1 MNAVARGA
9 ITVAAVALLV
19 YYGTL
24 FMAQRRLLY
33 PRPRGPAL
41 VRPVDGVVHVQIG
54 GADGPVHVWHA
65 QSRAPNTSAR
75 PAIVFAHGNG
85 ERAEDWL
92 DQFGDLQSA
101 GIDVVIVEYPGY
113 GIAEGAPTQKSITNA
128 IVAAYD
134 WLRDTHGVG
143 AERLVA
149 YGRSLGGG
157 AAAQL
162 AARRPVAALILE
174 SSFTSVRAF
183 AGRFFA
189 PGFLVRD
196 PFDTMDVLATYR
208 GPLLVLHGTRDDIAP
223 PAHGRALA
231 AAVPGTTF
239 VELPCGHND
248 CERPWKAILSF
259 LSRHIHQPA
268 TAPSLPL

>member
-1 MNAVARGA
+1 M
-9 ITVAAVALLV
+9 TVAAVAALALVV
-19 YYGTL
+19 YYGAL
-24 FMAQRRLLY
+24 FMGQRRLLY

-41 VRPVDGVVHVQIG
+41 ARPVEGIVHMRIA

-65 QSRAPNTSAR
+65 PSHAPVTSAG

-92 DQFGDLQSA
+92 DQFGDLQAA
-101 GIDVVIVEYPGY
+101 GIDVLIVEYPGY
-113 GIAEGAPTQKSITNA
+113 GIAEGTPTQTSITNA
-128 IVAAYD
+128 IVAGYD
-134 WLRDTHGVG
+134 WLRDRKGLG
-143 AERLVA
+143 AERIVA

-196 PFDTMDVLATYR
+196 PFDTLAVLAQYR
-208 GPLLVLHGTRDDIAP
+208 APMLVVHGTHDAIAP
-223 PAHGRALA
+223 TAHGQALA
-231 AAVPGTTF
+231 AAVPGATY
-239 VELPCGHND
+239 VPLPCGHND
-248 CERPWKAILSF
+248 CPRPWPAVLAF
-259 LSRHIHQPA
+259 LSRHAILDGNHGTP
-268 TAPSLPL
+268 

>member
-9 ITVAAVALLV
+9 ITVAALALVV
-19 YYGTL
+19 YYGAL
-24 FMAQRRLLY
+24 FMGQRRLLY

-41 VRPVDGVVHVQIG
+41 APPVDRIVHVQIA

-65 QSRAPNTSAR
+65 QSHAPNTSAR

-92 DQFGDLQSA
+92 DQFGDLQAA
-101 GIDVVIVEYPGY
+101 GIDVLIVEYPGY
-113 GIAEGAPTQKSITNA
+113 GIAEGVPTQTSITNA
-128 IVAAYD
+128 ILAGYD
-134 WLRDTHGVG
+134 WLRDRHGLG
-143 AERLVA
+143 SERIVA

-196 PFDTMDVLATYR
+196 PFDTMAVLAQYR
-208 GPLLVLHGTRDDIAP
+208 APLLVLHGMHDAIAP
-223 PAHGRALA
+223 AAHGQALA
-231 AAVPGTTF
+231 AAVPGATY
-239 VELPCGHND
+239 VPLPCGHND
-248 CERPWKAILSF
+248 CARPWPAVLAF
-259 LSRHIHQPA
+259 LSRHAILDEHGTP
-268 TAPSLPL
+268 

>member
-1 MNAVARGA
+1 MSAVARGA
-9 ITVAAVALLV
+9 IAIAAFALVA
-19 YYGTL
+19 YYGAL

-41 VRPVDGVVHVQIG
+41 TRAVEGILHVQIA

-65 QSRAPNTSAR
+65 QSHAPNGSAR
-75 PAIVFAHGNG
+75 PAIIFAHGNG

-92 DQFGDLQSA
+92 DQFGDLQAA
-101 GIDVVIVEYPGY
+101 GLDVLIVEYPGY
-113 GIAEGAPTQKSITNA
+113 GIAEGAPTQTSITNA
-128 IVAAYD
+128 ILAGYD
-134 WLRDTHGVG
+134 WLRDQQGLRG
-143 AERLVA
+143 ERIVA

-183 AGRFFA
+183 AGRFLA

-196 PFDTMDVLATYR
+196 PFDTMAVLAQHHA
-208 GPLLVLHGTRDDIAP
+208 PLLVLHGTRDAIAP
-223 PAHGRALA
+223 VAHGQALA
-231 AAVPGTTF
+231 AAVPGATY
-239 VELPCGHND
+239 VPLPCGHND
-248 CERPWKAILSF
+248 CPRPWPAVLAF
-259 LSRHIHQPA
+259 LSRHGIVGDRHA
-268 TAPSLPL
+268 AP

>member
-1 MNAVARGA
+1 MNAVARGTIA
-9 ITVAAVALLV
+9 IAALALVA
-19 YYGTL
+19 YYGAL
-24 FMAQRRLLY
+24 FMGQRRLLY

-41 VRPVDGVVHVQIG
+41 AQPVDGFTHVQIA

-65 QSRAPNTSAR
+65 QSESVNTSGR

-92 DQFGDLQSA
+92 DQFGDLRAA
-101 GIDVVIVEYPGY
+101 GLDVLIIEYPGY
-113 GIAEGAPTQKSITNA
+113 GIAEGAPTQPSITNA
-128 IVAAYD
+128 ILAGYD
-134 WLRDTHGVG
+134 WLRDREGVG
-143 AERLVA
+143 AERIVA

-183 AGRFFA
+183 AGRFLA

-196 PFDTMDVLATYR
+196 PFDTMVVLAEYR
-208 GPLLVLHGTRDDIAP
+208 GPLLVLHGTRDAIAP
-223 PAHGRALA
+223 PAHGQALA
-231 AAVPGTTF
+231 GAVPGATY
-239 VELPCGHND
+239 VPLPCGHND
-248 CERPWKAILSF
+248 CSRPWPDVLAFLYRHAILDG
-259 LSRHIHQPA
+259 HHA
-268 TAPSLPL
+268 AP